1 MTEQQQHPSS
11 SSNVPLLD
19 TFPDGQYL
27 FETWLADA
35 VQAYR
40 RTSFGD
46 AVSTGRERFLAQLV
60 ADKAA
65 QWAWDQREPEIQ
77 AAADAELEACC
88 EWLADARNHRIG
100 NDFGKIISTE
110 IRAARRPKP
119 PSLKEQAIGLFKH
132 RELHRDMVFNPQ
144 DVNTILQA
152 LEALPDG

>member
-11 SSNVPLLD
+11 SNVSLLD
-19 TFPDGQYL
+19 TFPEGKYL

-40 RTSFGD
+40 RASFGD
-46 AVSTGRERFLAQLV
+46 AVSTSRERFLAQLV

-88 EWLADARNHRIG
+88 EWFAGARIQGIG
-100 NDFGKIISTE
+100 NNYGKFISTK

-119 PSLKEQAIGLFKH
+119 PSLKEQALGLFKH

-144 DVNTILQA
+144 DVNTILHA